1 MACRDISPEADSGS
15 SETSDGQENADENHE
30 QVPLCTQQGAKV
42 KLEAG
47 SFLLLPRWGSTML
60 FGNLILRK
68 QALGNPSPE
77 YKHVHVCP
85 QATEYPTAVKVK
97 QCGPNPTQK
106 HVPLTQSWMRE
117 ARLGHTHCVS
127 PLMQA
132 QSSHSSSTPVQLRPA
147 VGVGCWLEGV
157 PGRILG
163 HWGCF
168 LHVCGRHMHAVV
180 LFSHPSSLG
189 SHGLQYVRPLSL
201 TISRSLPK
209 FLSIA
214 SVISSSHLILC
225 HPLLLLP
232 SIFPSIRVFS
242 NELALHI
249 RWPKYWSFSFS
260 ISPSSEYSG
269 LISFRMDCPRE
280 SQESSPAP
288 QFKGISSLTLCLLY
302 GAALTARRDHWEDRG
317 LD

>member
-1 MACRDISPEADSGS
+1 M
-15 SETSDGQENADENHE
+15 
-30 QVPLCTQQGAKV
+30 
-42 KLEAG
+42 
-47 SFLLLPRWGSTML
+47 
-60 FGNLILRK
+60 
-68 QALGNPSPE
+68 
-77 YKHVHVCP
+77 HVCP
-85 QATEYPTAVKVK
+85 KVTEYPTAVKVK

-106 HVPLTQSWMRE
+106 HVALTQSWMRE
-117 ARLGHTHCVS
+117 ARLGHTRCVS

-132 QSSHSSSTPVQLRPA
+132 QSSHSSSTPVQLRP
-147 VGVGCWLEGV
+147 VMQVGCWLEGAARENS
-157 PGRILG
+157 GALG
-163 HWGCF
+163 MFSSRLWETHACCGSVQSPIIFGIPWTA
-168 LHVCGRHMHAVV
+168 VCQA
-180 LFSHPSSLG
+180 S
-189 SHGLQYVRPLSL
+189 LSL

-214 SVISSSHLILC
+214 SVMSSSHLILC

-269 LISFRMDCPRE
+269 LICFRMDCPRD

-302 GAALTARRDHWEDRG
+302 GPALTARRDHWEDRG